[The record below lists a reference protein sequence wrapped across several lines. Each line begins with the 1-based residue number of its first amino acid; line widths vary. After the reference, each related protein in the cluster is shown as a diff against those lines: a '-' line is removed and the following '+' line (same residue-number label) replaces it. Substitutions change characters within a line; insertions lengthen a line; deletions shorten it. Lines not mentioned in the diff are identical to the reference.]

1 MTEKKN
7 KVGRPKKTY
16 GKDTLL
22 NHNKSFKLD
31 KNVVFDKWLDTLIL
45 VAVILM
51 ILCIILYIGT
61 KALV

>member
-1 MTEKKN
+1 MEEK

-22 NHNKSFKLD
+22 NHRKSFRLD
-31 KNVVFDKWLDTLIL
+31 KNIVFDKWLDTLIL
-45 VAVILM
+45 VAIIL
-51 ILCIILYIGT
+51 IVLCTILYIST